1 MDSVFVVHLTDVHL
15 FAEPGGRLGD
25 VDTDAS
31 LREVLDFLR
40 QDLLQLGRQPDLIL
54 MTGDLSQDGS
64 PQAYARLKEAV
75 LDFRAPLAVLPG
87 NHDLHEAFH
96 AEWREYEGPWVNL
109 GDWRIVLLDT
119 VVPGSDAGRLA
130 PDQLSLLADAA
141 ARSEGRHVLVALHHN
156 PVTDKLDGVDE
167 LMLANAQALFST
179 VRRQENVRALLWGHV
194 HRPYDQWLMR
204 DGGEPGE
211 TGGVEPVPDRDIRL
225 LASPSTCL
233 QFRVRPGSG
242 DDRPGYRLLDLLPDG
257 GIRTLVRRV
266 GDGAVGDWLS

>member
-1 MDSVFVVHLTDVHL
+1 MRRTLARGQGVAAAARGSLWAPGLKMSRAPCGFCALICRHNFDKTRCYHCRLRFPGVCMDSVFVVHLTDVHL

-96 AEWREYEGPWVNL
+96 AEWREYEG
-109 GDWRIVLLDT
+109 
-119 VVPGSDAGRLA
+119 
-130 PDQLSLLADAA
+130 
-141 ARSEGRHVLVALHHN
+141 
-156 PVTDKLDGVDE
+156 
-167 LMLANAQALFST
+167 
-179 VRRQENVRALLWGHV
+179 
-194 HRPYDQWLMR
+194 
-204 DGGEPGE
+204 
-211 TGGVEPVPDRDIRL
+211 
-225 LASPSTCL
+225 
-233 QFRVRPGSG
+233 
-242 DDRPGYRLLDLLPDG
+242 
-257 GIRTLVRRV
+257 
-266 GDGAVGDWLS
+266 